1 MTKWMARYLLVLN
14 CDVVL
19 EPLGL
24 DTLYSYLTVLLQ
36 LTLTSESSY
45 LAVKQFAQDFTRKPE
60 IPECAAIALN
70 IVP

>member
-1 MTKWMARYLLVLN
+1 MAWYLLALN

-24 DTLYSYLTVLLQ
+24 NTLYSYLTVSLQ
-36 LTLTSESSY
+36 LTVTSESSY
-45 LAVKQFAQDFTRKPE
+45 LAVKQFAQDFTRKSE
-60 IPECAAIALN
+60 IPECAATALN